1 MECTYII
8 YMTIPLTPVPNYL
21 LNYLITYHLTDL
33 EDDDDSG
40 NVYDSVPEMIE
51 EDSLEEKMSFGAE
64 YDTSEAGNSPPPP
77 LPITPP
83 PYMLLPEN
91 KDKIQILKS
100 ASSSSSNSQFSRNNN
115 NHNNLTSAQNN
126 STTTQPSSILSAED
140 FHSKSTTIFLI
151 TLYNFIFIFIYF
163 SNSRSLSSLKY
174 VKHER
179 WHYTRINRKSH

>member
-1 MECTYII
+1 
-8 YMTIPLTPVPNYL
+8 
-21 LNYLITYHLTDL
+21 
-33 EDDDDSG
+33 
-40 NVYDSVPEMIE
+40 MIE

-115 NHNNLTSAQNN
+115 NNNHNNLTSAQNN
-126 STTTQPSSILSAED
+126 STTTQPSSILSAEG

-151 TLYNFIFIFIYF
+151 TLYNFICIFIYF

>member
-1 MECTYII
+1 
-8 YMTIPLTPVPNYL
+8 MTIPLTPVPNYL
-21 LNYLITYHLTDL
+21 LNYLIKYHLTDL

-100 ASSSSSNSQFSRNNN
+100 ASSSSSSNSQFSRNNNNN

>member
-1 MECTYII
+1 
-8 YMTIPLTPVPNYL
+8 MTIPLTPVPNYL
-21 LNYLITYHLTDL
+21 LNYLIKYHLTDL

-100 ASSSSSNSQFSRNNN
+100 AASTNSGNSFSRKNL
-115 NHNNLTSAQNN
+115 LTSAQAN
-126 STTTQPSSILSAED
+126 STQQPLLQSAED
-140 FHSKSTTIFLI
+140 LHSESKFLE
-151 TLYNFIFIFIYF
+151 N
-163 SNSRSLSSLKY
+163 
-174 VKHER
+174 
-179 WHYTRINRKSH
+179 